1 MKTDVKSHLILLE
14 GAHNVRDLGEYPTK
28 NGGATKKGV
37 FFRAD
42 SMANLTEGDIAQ
54 LRKLG
59 VTLAVDLRSPEEVL
73 KKPSRL
79 TGVEGI
85 RYEKVPMIDDI
96 TTEDLQGDRP
106 MPIRELYEKN
116 IDRSQQAFGRV
127 FRLFLENKEG
137 ASLFHCTAGKDRTG
151 MLAMLLLEL
160 ADVPEEIIIDDYA
173 ATEGFMRDIFEQM
186 SEEMLRM
193 GMKVPESTMHSA
205 PENIEA
211 AMEHV
216 RKKYGGARAYLALGG
231 VSSSELDELV
241 SRFAE

>member
-14 GAHNVRDLGEYPTK
+14 GAHNVRDLGGYPTK
-28 NGGATKKGV
+28 DGRTTKKGV

-42 SMANLTEGDIAQ
+42 SMANLTAGDVAK

-59 VTLAVDLRSPEEVL
+59 VTLAVDLRSPEEIL

-79 TGVEGI
+79 AGVDGI

-96 TTEDLQGDRP
+96 TTEDLQGDHP

-116 IDRSQQAFGRV
+116 IDRSQAAFGKA
-127 FRLFLENKEG
+127 FRLFLENREG

-160 ADVPEEIIIDDYA
+160 AEVPEEIIVDDYA
-173 ATEGFMRDIFEQM
+173 ATEDFMRDVFEQM

-193 GMKVPESTMHSA
+193 GMKVPESTKHSA

-211 AMEHV
+211 AMDHV
-216 RKKYGGARAYLALGG
+216 RKKYGGGREYLALGG
-231 VSSSELDELV
+231 ISSAELDELAG
-241 SRFAE
+241 RFIE